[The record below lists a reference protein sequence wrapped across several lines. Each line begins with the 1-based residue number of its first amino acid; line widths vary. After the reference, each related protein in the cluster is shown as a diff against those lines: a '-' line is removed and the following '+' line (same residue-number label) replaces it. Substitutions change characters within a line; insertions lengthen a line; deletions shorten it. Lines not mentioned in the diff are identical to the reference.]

1 MRSTT
6 EPIETESGIY
16 SKRHLQALIRRRMM
30 SKTIKSKKSYSR
42 KTKHK
47 TQYE

>member
-6 EPIETESGIY
+6 ESIETELGTY
-16 SKRHLQALIRRRMM
+16 NKRHLQALIRRRMM
-30 SKTIKSKKSYSR
+30 SKTVKSKKNYSR

-47 TQYE
+47 MSYE